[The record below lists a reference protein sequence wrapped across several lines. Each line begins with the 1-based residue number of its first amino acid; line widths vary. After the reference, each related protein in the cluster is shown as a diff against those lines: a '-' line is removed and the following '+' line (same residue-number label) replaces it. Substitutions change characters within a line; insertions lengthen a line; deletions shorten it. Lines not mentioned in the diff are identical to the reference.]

1 MEQMQALVSTILFYT
16 IKMTDYCLLNPADG
30 RSFQHDCISVGRL
43 IELRKNKL
51 NTHTLIQNE
60 TQNYINKTNQKK
72 NLIEKR
78 IKGLLLCI
86 ISEKKKRRSSSRPT
100 NQRYNRA

>member
-1 MEQMQALVSTILFYT
+1 MGYNLKKDCVTNASTCQHNIVLYNKNDRLF
-16 IKMTDYCLLNPADG
+16 NPADG
-30 RSFQHDCISVGRL
+30 RSFQHDCISAGRL
-43 IELRKNKL
+43 IELRNKKL

-86 ISEKKKRRSSSRPT
+86 ISEKKEKK
-100 NQRYNRA
+100 